1 MNGLRR
7 RRVFLQSSRARF
19 AAQSETRSPAFGA
32 YPRLSRKVCQRIQNV
47 PECLQAT
54 AAEHWGS
61 TVRSMKT
68 TRCAIRLMRGGFC
81 CGVHAVLRHFVNS
94 AQRLFLMKSVQL
106 IQRTGAFTDRVRF
119 FDRL

>member
-1 MNGLRR
+1 MSTN
-7 RRVFLQSSRARF
+7 
-19 AAQSETRSPAFGA
+19 
-32 YPRLSRKVCQRIQNV
+32 

-54 AAEHWGS
+54 AAEDWGS

-119 FDRL
+119 FDRLRHVSLRQNPSFAQLLAARQLCQNA